1 MNRTSYVALLRAIN
15 VGGRNQIKM
24 AALRKLFAAMGYGDA
39 QTYIQSGNVVFQA
52 AEAEQPLRQR
62 IEGEIA
68 AAFGIPVTV
77 ALRTAD
83 EMARITLTSPYPPD
97 GLAEGES
104 LYVAVL
110 AESPA
115 SQGIERLLA
124 SETAPDEFRVV
135 GREVYLLYRRTMRD
149 TKLTNALLEKRLGVP
164 ATSRNWRTMTTL
176 AAMSADLTPQP
187 PLPRGEGEPEGRP

>member
-1 MNRTSYVALLRAIN
+1 MTTTMTTYVALLRAIN
-15 VGGRNQIKM
+15 VGGRTIRM
-24 AALRKLFAAMGYGDA
+24 AALRELFVAMGCGEA

-68 AAFGIPVTV
+68 ATFGFPVTV

-83 EMARITLTSPYPPD
+83 EMARITTASPYRPD
-97 GLAEGES
+97 GLAESES

-115 SQGIERLLA
+115 PQGIERLRA
-124 SETAPDEFRVV
+124 SETAPDEFRLI

-164 ATSRNWRTMTTL
+164 ATSRNWRTITTL
-176 AAMSADLTPQP
+176 AAMSAALAN
-187 PLPRGEGEPEGRP
+187 GE